1 MRLRYVYP
9 LVAAT
14 VRLAGVTASSTSAQ
28 SPSHQLSAQEVATR

>member
-14 VRLAGVTASSTSAQ
+14 VLPAGVTAASTSAQ
-28 SPSHQLSAQEVATR
+28 PASLPRICGQRRS